1 MSDVEEDI
9 DPNGSFAYDVAVCY
23 EDDNDDEGKAEI
35 QGVIDKL
42 EQDDWGFLVYDSHRD
57 GEGSVVK
64 RLEKSVDDC
73 RHAIVFLSQ
82 KLLEAI
88 KRNVEAPSVTNMET
102 FLCNILQS
110 QDTRLKRKLIVVRL
124 RMECPNVKIP
134 AYLSSYRIL
143 NTGEK
148 GFNRQLY
155 KALSKLPGPQTITSM
170 QIRKKVDRIG
180 RSCTEGI
187 LAEVA
192 KELEI
197 PEGVLDNIKQE
208 FGGHKRQLMEVLEV
222 WRVHRGPEATL
233 AVADDVIMKTTNT
246 PQQVETTAP
255 QSLGTL
261 FPDVDETTDCIGN
274 LDLAPKDSMDEK
286 LKEEEKQ
293 LSSLPSVPTHAVN
306 GGKKKTSR
314 KDRGQPLSTDI

>member
-57 GEGSVVK
+57 GEGLVVK

-88 KRNVEAPSVTNMET
+88 KRNVEAPTVTDMET

-110 QDTRLKRKLIVVRL
+110 RDTRLKRKLIVVRL
-124 RMECPNVKIP
+124 RMECQNVKIP
-134 AYLSSYRIL
+134 AYLSSIL
-143 NTGEK
+143 KTQDQ
-148 GFNRQLY
+148 GFYRQLY

-197 PEGVLDNIKQE
+197 PEDVLDNIKQE
-208 FGGHKRQLMEVLEV
+208 FGGHKHQLMEVLEV
-222 WRVHRGPEATL
+222 WRVHRGPEATV
-233 AVADDVIMKTTNT
+233 AVADDVIRKATNT
-246 PQQVETTAP
+246 PQQVETAVP
-255 QSLGTL
+255 QSLVGATAA
-261 FPDVDETTDCIGN
+261 FAGSETPPVVTQPN
-274 LDLAPKDSMDEK
+274 
-286 LKEEEKQ
+286 
-293 LSSLPSVPTHAVN
+293 
-306 GGKKKTSR
+306 KKTSR
-314 KDRGQPLSTDI
+314 KDRGQPLSTDV